1 MAEAADQH
9 HRLAQYL
16 RRAAAM
22 AARLWIEPDSP
33 SSRYGEPIVPSSTMA
48 RQIATIRY
56 KTVNNRVVFND
67 GFWRKA
73 AVGQIQLLVRFVV

>member
-9 HRLAQYL
+9 HRLAQYF

-33 SSRYGEPIVPSSTMA
+33 SQRHGEAIFPIFIDRGAPFDFVFVTMLGNVA
-48 RQIATIRY
+48 VRSES
-56 KTVNNRVVFND
+56 
-67 GFWRKA
+67 WR
-73 AVGQIQLLVRFVV
+73 RH

>member
-9 HRLAQYL
+9 HRLALYL

-33 SSRYGEPIVPSSTMA
+33 S
-48 RQIATIRY
+48 
-56 KTVNNRVVFND
+56 
-67 GFWRKA
+67 
-73 AVGQIQLLVRFVV
+73 

>member
-9 HRLAQYL
+9 QRQAQYL

-22 AARLWIEPDSP
+22 AARVWIGPDNP
-33 SSRYGEPIVPSSTMA
+33 VPSSTMA

-73 AVGQIQLLVRFVV
+73 DIRRCGGQP